1 MSERKVSLRVAAV
14 GGDRLKAELRAI
26 GTEGKRA
33 LAVIEGGAPAASR
46 GLAATDSAAE
56 ALMARLTTL
65 SARAAEA
72 ANSLRAVGGTGASVL
87 ARVEAATGVSKS
99 VARSREDIEAYGRA
113 LDATR
118 AKYNPIYAAIST
130 YRAELGSLRQAHAA
144 GAISATE
151 YAAAL
156 SRLRQAS
163 LAEIGAL
170 KGRSRNYEDL
180 EKSTG
185 RARFQMVQLGYQ
197 LNDVGVS
204 LASGQNPLMV
214 LVQQGAQI
222 AQIYG
227 NGQGGVGAAL
237 RQVGQM
243 AVGVAARYPLVTAAI
258 VAGTAAIAGMTH
270 EINET
275 ARTTVAFGDTA
286 LAVWQ
291 MVAEGIA
298 TWIKPAVDAIAP
310 WFEAAWDA
318 VTAGVA
324 RFGNTLINAIRV
336 SVLAIGTAVE
346 AIPKLFEAAWEG
358 ARSIVFQ
365 ALAGMM
371 SGVESFLGGV
381 ASGLNAVFGTDLAAP
396 EGITSALAGL
406 NARSSDAAGAS
417 GAALAGARGDWA
429 GLGARAAEIWNADPM
444 GELFGAISD
453 RAQGNAARRA
463 AEGAAGSDSASGGG
477 GAGRAAGDSAGAE
490 AKEDEALGLLDA
502 IKAALAAAA
511 GDATDLGTQIGDAL
525 VGAFRSAEDAL
536 AEFVSTGKLDV
547 ASLATS
553 ILGDFARI
561 GMRAYLM
568 GPLTNALQGALGGS
582 FGTALQSAF
591 VQHAGGPAGSG
602 PTRRV
607 SAAAFVT
614 APRLHDGMGAL
625 RADEYAAI
633 LRRGERVLSPRE
645 TSDYEAGR
653 LSAGPTVINFN
664 GVRDARSFR
673 QSRTQIAADLSRAI
687 AMGRRGI

>member
-1 MSERKVSLRVAAV
+1 MAERKVSLRVAAV

-33 LAVIEGGAPAASR
+33 LSVLESGAPAASR

-56 ALMARLTTL
+56 ALMARLTSL

-72 ANSLRAVGGTGASVL
+72 ANSLHAVGGTGASVL
-87 ARVEAATGVSKS
+87 ARVDAATGVTGG
-99 VARSREDIEAYGRA
+99 VARSREDIEAYSRA

-130 YRAELGSLRQAHAA
+130 YRAELGELRQAHAA

-156 SRLRQAS
+156 SRLRQVS
-163 LAEIGAL
+163 LAEIGAV
-170 KGRSRNYEDL
+170 KGRGRYYDAL
-180 EKSTG
+180 EKSSG

-204 LASGQNPLMV
+204 LASGQNPFMV

-243 AVGVAARYPLVTAAI
+243 VGGVAARYPLVTAAI

-275 ARTTVAFGDTA
+275 ARTTVTFGDTA

-291 MVAEGIA
+291 LAAEGIA
-298 TWIKPAVDAIAP
+298 TWIMPAIDAIAP

-324 RFGNTLINAIRV
+324 RLGNTLVNAIRV

-346 AIPKLFEAAWEG
+346 MIPKLFEAAWEG
-358 ARSIVFQ
+358 ARSHVFW
-365 ALAGMM
+365 ALADMM
-371 SGVESFLGGV
+371 AGVESLLAGV
-381 ASGLNAVFGTDLAAP
+381 ASGLNAVFGTNLSVP
-396 EGITSALAGL
+396 EGITAAQAGL
-406 NARSSDAAGAS
+406 NARGSDAAGAS
-417 GAALAGARGDWA
+417 SAALASARGDRT
-429 GLGARAAEIWNADPM
+429 GFGARAAEIWNADPM
-444 GELFGAISD
+444 GELFGAISE
-453 RAQGNAARRA
+453 RAQENAARRA
-463 AEGAAGSDSASGGG
+463 AGGAAGSGGG
-477 GAGRAAGDSAGAE
+477 GAGSGGFGGSPGASAE
-490 AKEDEALGLLDA
+490 AKEEEALGLLDA
-502 IKAALAAAA
+502 IKAALASAAE
-511 GDATDLGTQIGDAL
+511 DATDLGAQIGDAL

-536 AEFVSTGKLDV
+536 ADFVATGKLDV
-547 ASLATS
+547 ASLTTS
-553 ILGDFARI
+553 IIGDFARI

-602 PTRRV
+602 PTRLV
-607 SAAAFVT
+607 SAAHFVT

-633 LRRGERVLSPRE
+633 LRRGERVLNPRE

-653 LSAGPTVINFN
+653 FGAGPTVINFN